1 MTKKFARKNSCVYGL
16 KDSANEMGNH
26 SPYNPSPVSS
36 THTSPGFP
44 RALHVLSCSRICC
57 NILTN
62 QNKHTMDHRVATLEL
77 QLSRQKKTL
86 QRLIVVFM
94 AIILLLS
101 SLFLFSF
108 TTRQDDKVLR
118 VKGIV
123 IVDDNGRERILI
135 GAPLPSA
142 KNRVRTDTA
151 RVRQLWAGNFPNPDQ
166 YMKWYAGYDHQSN
179 GILILDEQG
188 FDKVC
193 LGDGV
198 PDANIGPRIGK
209 QTGLIFCDGEGSE
222 RGGLGI
228 IDVGNKK
235 NRVVL
240 ALDGDNG
247 MDATGISV
255 LEDGETGFFAGG
267 PKGYNMFIG
276 SAPAGSYSDSLF
288 FGMTLNQKKKT
299 LYKLNITDTIKRK

>member
-1 MTKKFARKNSCVYGL
+1 MDTTITMLQQEL
-16 KDSANEMGNH
+16 KE
-26 SPYNPSPVSS
+26 
-36 THTSPGFP
+36 
-44 RALHVLSCSRICC
+44 
-57 NILTN
+57 
-62 QNKHTMDHRVATLEL
+62 
-77 QLSRQKKTL
+77 QKKKL
-86 QRLIVVFM
+86 QRLIILFT
-94 AIILLLS
+94 AILLLLS

-108 TTRQDDKVLR
+108 TNKQDDKVLR

-135 GAPLPSA
+135 GAPLPAA

-151 RVRQLWAGNFPNPDQ
+151 RVRQLWAGHFPNPDQ
-166 YMKWYAGYDHQSN
+166 YMKWYKDYDHQSN
-179 GILILDEQG
+179 GILILDEHG

-209 QTGLIFCDGEGSE
+209 QTGLIFCDNEGSE

-228 IDVGNKK
+228 INVGNKK

-267 PKGYNMFIG
+267 PRGYNMFMG
-276 SAPAGSYSDSLF
+276 SAPAGSYTDSLF
-288 FGMTLNQKKKT
+288 FGLTINQKKNVV
-299 LYKLNITDTIKRK
+299 YKINIADSTKRR

>member
-1 MTKKFARKNSCVYGL
+1 MDT
-16 KDSANEMGNH
+16 
-26 SPYNPSPVSS
+26 
-36 THTSPGFP
+36 
-44 RALHVLSCSRICC
+44 RIE
-57 NILTN
+57 
-62 QNKHTMDHRVATLEL
+62 AL
-77 QLSRQKKTL
+77 QLQLNQQRKRL
-86 QRLIVVFM
+86 QQLIVLFSS
-94 AIILLLS
+94 IILAVS

-108 TTRQDDKVLR
+108 TAKQDDKVLR

-123 IVDDNGRERILI
+123 IVDDEGRERILI
-135 GAPLPSA
+135 GAPLPAA
-142 KNRVRTDTA
+142 KNRVRTDTT
-151 RVRQLWAGNFPNPDQ
+151 RVRALWAGHFPNPNQ
-166 YMKWYAGYDHQSN
+166 YMKWYSGYNHQSN

-209 QTGLIFCDGEGSE
+209 QTGLVFCDGEGSE

-276 SAPAGSYSDSLF
+276 SAPAGSYTDSLL
-288 FGMTLNQKKKT
+288 FGMVMNQKKNT
-299 LYKLNITDTIKRK
+299 LYKLNIADTIKRK